1 MRGRQYLYH
10 FDVMKGIAIIL
21 VVMGH
26 VMLFSFDIN
35 PSEPSKFIYF
45 NMPLF
50 FYISGYLAYKNFYTL
65 HELGKRILQRG
76 IVLLFPY
83 LIFLCLYEIFSKGT
97 DWNLSIIYCGG
108 QRYWFLY
115 DLFIISTFFL
125 VYEYLI
131 KRVRSN
137 FAYVT
142 LWILPYFFLIAAQTG
157 AAKIGGADSQAVI
170 AGFVNYYRYFL
181 IGYLCKKYVRF
192 NDLLFDNKLIGAF
205 AFFAYILNWYFFEFH
220 NIALIFLGTL
230 GGIIVVQSFVK
241 NYISAEGAVGKLLIY
256 IGKCS
261 LGIYVIHY
269 FFIPDVSG
277 VIGNFLDCGNPF
289 IWQLT
294 FAMIIAV
301 PIVAASI
308 FLYKLMEMNKW
319 LYFIFFGKKIDK

>member
-1 MRGRQYLYH
+1 MPGQQYLYH

-50 FYISGYLAYKNFYTL
+50 FYISGYLAYKNFDTL
-65 HELGKRILQRG
+65 HELGRRILQRG

-83 LIFLCLYEIFSKGT
+83 IIFLCLYEIFTKGS
-97 DWNLSIIYCGG
+97 DWNLSIIYGGG

-131 KRVRSN
+131 KRVSN
-137 FAYVT
+137 NWLYVS
-142 LWILPYFFLIAAQTG
+142 LWILPYIGLIALKISVIQ
-157 AAKIGGADSQAVI
+157 IGGGDFQSVVI
-170 AGFVNYYRYFL
+170 GLVNYYRYFM

-192 NDLLFDNKLIGAF
+192 NALLFDNKLAGAV
-205 AFFAYILNWYFFEFH
+205 AFIAYFLNWYFFEFH

-230 GGIIVVQSFVK
+230 GGIIIVQSYVK
-241 NYISAEGAVGKLLIY
+241 NYISPDGVIGKLLIY
-256 IGKCS
+256 VGKCS

-269 FFIPDVSG
+269 FFIPDISDI
-277 VIGNFLDCGNPF
+277 IGNFLDCGNPF

-294 FAMIIAV
+294 FAVAAAI

-308 FLYKLMEMNKW
+308 FVYKLMEMNKW
-319 LYFIFFGKKIDK
+319 LYFIFFGKKFGK